1 MANERLR
8 DAILAAGLT
17 YEQVAKEAGVDPK
30 TVERWSLQTGRK
42 PYARHR
48 RAIAALLD
56 QSESWLWPS
65 AVPPERQ
72 ASIATSEIVTA
83 YPHRNAI
90 PSDLWERLLHATAD
104 RIDIL
109 VHSGLFLVE
118 RPDFIRTIAEKAAAG
133 VTIRIAFGDPDSD
146 AVTLRSAEENLG
158 DGVLAMRIKYGLV
171 AYTPLVRTPGVEFR
185 FHGTTLYNSIFR
197 FDDEMIVNNHVF
209 GVPGAHAPSLHLR
222 KLGAGDLFSTYA
234 KSFTDVWALSKPAA
248 W

>member
-90 PSDLWERLLHATAD
+90 PGRAPRH
-104 RIDIL
+104 
-109 VHSGLFLVE
+109 
-118 RPDFIRTIAEKAAAG
+118 G
-133 VTIRIAFGDPDSD
+133 VSVGRG
-146 AVTLRSAEENLG
+146 G
-158 DGVLAMRIKYGLV
+158 
-171 AYTPLVRTPGVEFR
+171 R
-185 FHGTTLYNSIFR
+185 F
-197 FDDEMIVNNHVF
+197 
-209 GVPGAHAPSLHLR
+209 P
-222 KLGAGDLFSTYA
+222 
-234 KSFTDVWALSKPAA
+234 
-248 W
+248 